1 MSLDETLRM
10 FYQWCRRLALRAPN
24 QVKNYE
30 SWDERRGEGKDSQMD
45 TQEGDSSS
53 DSSPALSAVNDTPPP
68 ESLLGTRPHS
78 GGHTVNHQAKI

>member
-10 FYQWCRRLALRAPN
+10 FYQWCRRLALWAPN
-24 QVKNYE
+24 QVKNYK